1 MFPLLFTFDWT
12 VHAASGANET
22 AFASMSYALL
32 LDVTNVLISD
42 QKFVDNNGLESLIG
56 SQSFLLTLSPGFHT
70 LDLANAAFGTADA
83 EPIPAPVPEPVTFLL
98 FALRR
103 PGSGWLAGDSVGGS
117 SIRDR

>member
-42 QKFVDNNGLESLIG
+42 ERSVDNNGLESLIG
-56 SQSFLLTLSPGFHT
+56 SQSFLLALSPGFHT
-70 LDLANAAFGTADA
+70 LDLVNEAFGTADA

-98 FALRR
+98 FGTTAAGLGLARWRQCRR
-103 PGSGWLAGDSVGGS
+103 KQHP
-117 SIRDR
+117 